1 MARADSGLPE
11 QIADK
16 IIQLILDEH
25 LEQGDRLPKEAVLV
39 ERLGAGRST
48 VREAMK
54 LLQSRNIVR
63 IKQGSG
69 TYVASNPGVADDPLG
84 FTFIDDKQRLA
95 RDLLEVRFMIEPQ
108 IARMAAE
115 HATNDQVVCIKELCD
130 ESERLAE
137 AGEDYSAAADTA
149 FHNAIAESSGNL
161 VVPRLMGVFK
171 ASVPLFIDVT
181 GKKLVEETIRMHRD
195 VADAIAARN
204 PTAAHDAMYLHLV
217 YNRNMIA
224 EGAEAKGI

>member
-1 MARADSGLPE
+1 MARTDLGLPE
-11 QIADK
+11 QISEK

-224 EGAEAKGI
+224 EGAQAQSE